1 MHCTIKPG
9 LSVNT
14 FIFSLQPLTG
24 IHLRSQT
31 KYEIEPGGD
40 IQYVYIFSILAGFIL
55 LLACVNFTNLSI
67 ARSVKRAKEVGVR
80 KVMGSAKWQL
90 VKQFLSESI
99 LMSFCAMLLAVL
111 LIFLLLPYFNQ
122 LSGRQIDFG
131 YLLNYKFILAIVALM
146 FFVGVIAGVYPSFLL
161 SSFNPIRVLKGAAG
175 TTRNKNPLRSGL
187 IVFQF
192 FVSTALITSTLIVYQ
207 QLQYMQNKNLG
218 YDKEQLLFLPDGR
231 LMGENQDA
239 FKQSLLQDSRVVA
252 ASISRSVPGEK
263 IMSGTQVHPVNENG
277 NGTEIHMNIYH
288 VDHDYVKTL
297 GMQMKAG
304 RYFSKDF
311 GSDST
316 AAVIN
321 EAAVRQLGWDNTNP
335 IGRAIVRSGQ
345 LKYTIVGVVK
355 DFNYASAKQDI
366 APLMMLLGRNYG
378 GLITKI
384 RTDDVTG
391 FLADLKL
398 KWDSFNPQGP
408 LTYYFVDEKFADLY
422 ASEVRTQQIFSVFAV
437 LAVII
442 AGLGLFGLS
451 AFVIEQR
458 TKEIGI
464 RKVLGAS
471 VQNVL
476 LLVSKE
482 FLSLVVV
489 AFIISVP
496 VTFWAMSKWLQD
508 YAYRI
513 NIAWWIFGLAGII
526 ALLIAVITISFQAV
540 KAAMANPV
548 RSLRTE

>member
-1 MHCTIKPG
+1 MH
-9 LSVNT
+9 
-14 FIFSLQPLTG
+14 
-24 IHLRSQT
+24 
-31 KYEIEPGGD
+31 
-40 IQYVYIFSILAGFIL
+40 A
-55 LLACVNFTNLSI
+55 
-67 ARSVKRAKEVGVR
+67 
-80 KVMGSAKWQL
+80 
-90 VKQFLSESI
+90 
-99 LMSFCAMLLAVL
+99 
-111 LIFLLLPYFNQ
+111 
-122 LSGRQIDFG
+122 
-131 YLLNYKFILAIVALM
+131 
-146 FFVGVIAGVYPSFLL
+146 
-161 SSFNPIRVLKGAAG
+161 
-175 TTRNKNPLRSGL
+175 
-187 IVFQF
+187 
-192 FVSTALITSTLIVYQ
+192 
-207 QLQYMQNKNLG
+207 
-218 YDKEQLLFLPDGR
+218 
-231 LMGENQDA
+231 
-239 FKQSLLQDSRVVA
+239 SR
-252 ASISRSVPGEK
+252 I
-263 IMSGTQVHPVNENG
+263 
-277 NGTEIHMNIYH
+277 
-288 VDHDYVKTL
+288 
-297 GMQMKAG
+297 
-304 RYFSKDF
+304 
-311 GSDST
+311 
-316 AAVIN
+316 
-321 EAAVRQLGWDNTNP
+321 
-335 IGRAIVRSGQ
+335 
-345 LKYTIVGVVK
+345 
-355 DFNYASAKQDI
+355 
-366 APLMMLLGRNYG
+366 YG

-471 VQNVL
+471 FQNVL